1 MEDLHAIKWLTWN
14 RLVKGKLSRSSSFSA
29 PVWMTIVTGSSS
41 ICLYCLVNRTEDK
54 RHGPLQS
61 AAYVQPLQKRG
72 VWTRGEDSRLVDEG
86 LKMLMRK
93 YSFEFFSEKDPCR
106 ILDSTTSHPAI
117 VYIWRKTSDC
127 HCPNMSSS
135 VEYGSPLLSWYVFQ
149 KIYLVWFISWNRSY
163 RFTESWIARP

>member
-14 RLVKGKLSRSSSFSA
+14 RLVKGKLSCSSSFSA

-61 AAYVQPLQKRG
+61 AAYVQPLQKRE

-93 YSFEFFSEKDPCR
+93 SYTGFNYKSP
-106 ILDSTTSHPAI
+106 SHS
-117 VYIWRKTSDC
+117 IWRKTSDC

-135 VEYGSPLLSWYVFQ
+135 VDYGSPLLSWYVFQ
-149 KIYLVWFISWNRSY
+149 KSYLVWFISWNRSY